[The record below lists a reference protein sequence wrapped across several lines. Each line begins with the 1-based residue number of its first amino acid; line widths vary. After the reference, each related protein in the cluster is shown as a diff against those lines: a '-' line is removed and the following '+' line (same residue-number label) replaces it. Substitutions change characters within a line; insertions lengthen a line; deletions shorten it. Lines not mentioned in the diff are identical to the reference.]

1 MKVAFEDKLK
11 GRGTRKCRICGTSRG
26 LIRSYQLQICRR
38 CFREAAR
45 DLGFEK
51 Y

>member
-1 MKVAFEDKLK
+1 MKVSFDAKLK
-11 GRGTRKCRICGTSRG
+11 GRGTRKCRLCGTSRG
-26 LIRSYQLQICRR
+26 LIHSYELHICRR